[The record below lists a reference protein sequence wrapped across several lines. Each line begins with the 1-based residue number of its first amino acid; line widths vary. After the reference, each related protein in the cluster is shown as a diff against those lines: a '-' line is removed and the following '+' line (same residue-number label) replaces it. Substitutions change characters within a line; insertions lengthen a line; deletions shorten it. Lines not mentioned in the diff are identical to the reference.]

1 MLTRLFKV
9 WFGDFEREEL
19 KKYLFLGLIFSL
31 IIGVYWTLRPLKDSI
46 FANMIVGF
54 GKAGSR
60 DIYLAWAKVFSL
72 VVLFPI
78 VMLYGKMVDKLK
90 KTNLFYTMACLYVV
104 ILALWTFF
112 FANPTYGLANTAA
125 SPWRLSG
132 WFWYAFVESFGSLV
146 IALFWALV
154 VDISTT
160 KSSKHGF
167 ALIVMIGQIGG
178 ILGPKYLM
186 KLPKLFNTSLA
197 LVVGVCGLLV
207 LITAVLMWV
216 FFKVTPQ
223 KELVGYQAQEKK
235 HEEEPGFLEGLKI
248 MLSHNYLLGIFGI
261 LAFFEFIVTVIDFN
275 FKTMTFAYFPD
286 CAQASEY
293 FASYAS
299 SVNLVAFLC
308 LFFGINNIQRFLGLR
323 TALCLVPLIIGG
335 AVLTFKLFPLIDVL
349 FYLMVGAKAINYAL
363 NGPCIKQLYVPT
375 SHEVKYKSQA
385 WIETFGS
392 RTAKASA
399 SFANLTKGFFGF
411 ELYLSLAV
419 YFSLGLVAAWFF
431 IAIFLANTY
440 NKAIKEKTVV
450 C

>member
-1 MLTRLFKV
+1 MFTRLFKL

-54 GKAGSR
+54 GKSGSR

-78 VMLYGKMVDKLK
+78 VMFYGKMVDKLK
-90 KTNLFYTMACLYVV
+90 KTTLFYSLAGLYVLLLV
-104 ILALWTFF
+104 FWTLF
-112 FANPTYGLANTAA
+112 FANPTYGLANTSA
-125 SPWRLSG
+125 SPWRFSG
-132 WFWYAFVESFGSLV
+132 WFWYAFVESFGSIV

-154 VDISTT
+154 VDTSTT
-160 KSSKHGF
+160 KSAKHGF

-186 KLPKLFNTSLA
+186 KIPKLFNTSLA
-197 LVVGVCGLLV
+197 SVVGVCGVLV
-207 LITAVLMWV
+207 LITALLMWI

-223 KELVGYQAQEKK
+223 QELVGYQAQEKK

-248 MLSHNYLLGIFGI
+248 MLSHNYLLGIFAI

-323 TALCLVPLIIGG
+323 AALCLVPLIIGG

-363 NGPCIKQLYVPT
+363 NGPCIKQLYVPAT
-375 SHEVKYKSQA
+375 QEVKYKSQA

-431 IAIFLANTY
+431 IAMYLANTY
-440 NKAIKEKTVV
+440 DKAIKEKTVV